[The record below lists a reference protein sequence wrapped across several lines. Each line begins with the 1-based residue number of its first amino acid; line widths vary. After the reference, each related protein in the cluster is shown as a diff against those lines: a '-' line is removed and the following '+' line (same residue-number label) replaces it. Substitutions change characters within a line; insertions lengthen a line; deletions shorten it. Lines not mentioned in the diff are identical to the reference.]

1 VFDPPLPA
9 ELVDTDGEPVVVD
22 GRGEASAAPAVLRC
36 ATLPGG
42 GWSLVAW
49 AGPWPQDLRWWTDR
63 RARRALWQVVVGD
76 DVGDGTVACLVTV
89 SRGRVAVVAL
99 YD

>member
-9 ELVDTDGEPVVVD
+9 DLLDTDGRPLAVD
-22 GRGEASAAPAVLRC
+22 GRGEPSAAPAVLRC
-36 ATLPGG
+36 AVLPGG
-42 GWSLVAW
+42 GGSLVAC

-63 RARRALWQVVVGD
+63 RARRALWQVVVADG
-76 DVGDGTVACLVTV
+76 GGGTVACLVSA
-89 SRGRVAVVAL
+89 SRGRAEVVAV